1 MRCGGMGD
9 SGLGCG
15 SKCAGCCSPSMERGA
30 LGCGVWGAGRFGS
43 VRTESYQDACWLSC
57 IPCPPSPRT
66 YTTAAGMCYSP
77 RGAVGRSGREGKEEG
92 DESGWVSRVTC
103 WISSRSAPSQSC
115 HNSLCGSL
123 GPSRYATTG
132 AAQEECAPGP
142 TSRDL
147 ATQWL
152 HAGSV
157 HAPRARLTRSIETD
171 TPADVLLRLRGFKL
185 LTSQHIG

>member
-1 MRCGGMGD
+1 M
-9 SGLGCG
+9 
-15 SKCAGCCSPSMERGA
+15 
-30 LGCGVWGAGRFGS
+30 WGAGRFGS

-132 AAQEECAPGP
+132 AAQEECAPGRAGAP
-142 TSRDL
+142 PRGI
-147 ATQWL
+147 WL
-152 HAGSV
+152 HNGHMQGRCMRRGRGSHAASKPTHLPMSCSDSEVSSCSPRSTSADPTVGIAGKC
-157 HAPRARLTRSIETD
+157 PGGFR
-171 TPADVLLRLRGFKL
+171 RGRREVR
-185 LTSQHIG
+185 